1 MIIIKKILIFS
12 LLFILG
18 ILFSLSLIRFKLVAD
33 NFNNTFI
40 IYIDPGHGGFDG
52 GCTSLDKV
60 YKEKDIT
67 LEISLLLSS
76 YLRSSGIIVKLTR
89 ENDISLAGTKKE
101 DIYKRVDLINKSNA
115 NLYLSIHAN
124 SFPSSIVS
132 GAQVFYNSNNDNNKK
147 IAEIL
152 TNKIHLI
159 DRANNRTAL
168 PIKNKYLVDNVNITG
183 CLIEVGF
190 LTNINDLDKLKNK
203 NYISDFVQLLYIGI
217 VEYLDYLK

>member
-76 YLRSSGIIVKLTR
+76 YLRSSGKYGSKL
-89 ENDISLAGTKKE
+89 I
-101 DIYKRVDLINKSNA
+101 
-115 NLYLSIHAN
+115 
-124 SFPSSIVS
+124 P
-132 GAQVFYNSNNDNNKK
+132 
-147 IAEIL
+147 
-152 TNKIHLI
+152 
-159 DRANNRTAL
+159 
-168 PIKNKYLVDNVNITG
+168 
-183 CLIEVGF
+183 
-190 LTNINDLDKLKNK
+190 
-203 NYISDFVQLLYIGI
+203 
-217 VEYLDYLK
+217 

>member
-1 MIIIKKILIFS
+1 M
-12 LLFILG
+12 LFILG

-89 ENDISLAGTKKE
+89 ESDISLAGTKKE

-159 DRANNRTAL
+159 DRSNNRTAL